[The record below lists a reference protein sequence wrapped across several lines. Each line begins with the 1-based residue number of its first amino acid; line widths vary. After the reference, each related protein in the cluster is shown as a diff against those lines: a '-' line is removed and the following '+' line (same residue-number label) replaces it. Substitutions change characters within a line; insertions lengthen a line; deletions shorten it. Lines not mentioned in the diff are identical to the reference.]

1 MNISRRSFI
10 LGGAATVAAAGIS
23 PVLTGCA
30 SKSKSGIDF
39 SKFETNGVKNLGTG
53 LEDANNSDVATKLYN
68 IRNSKGAELCVT
80 NFGARIVSFV
90 IPDKNGDL
98 RDMVL
103 GFDNIRDYADY
114 NKMPNNFH
122 GALCGRY
129 ANRIKNGQ

>member
-1 MNISRRSFI
+1 MNISRRSFV

-30 SKSKSGIDF
+30 SRSKSGIDF

-53 LEDANNSDVATKLYN
+53 LEEANNSDVPTKLYN
-68 IRNSKGAELCVT
+68 IGNSKGAELCVT

-103 GFDNIRDYADY
+103 GFGDIRDYANY
-114 NKMPNNFH
+114 NTMPTNFH
-122 GALCGRY
+122 GAVVGRY
-129 ANRIKNGQ
+129 ANRLKNGQ